1 MLILTPKDGNEE
13 KELKKGFVGV
23 RLSRFINALQ
33 KNPFYAPQMADL
45 QQKKYV
51 QNSL

>member
-33 KNPFYAPQMADL
+33 KKILFMLLKWLTYN
-45 QQKKYV
+45 KKKV
-51 QNSL
+51 RAK

>member
-33 KNPFYAPQMADL
+33 KNHFYASQMADL
-45 QQKKYV
+45 QQKKV
-51 QNSL
+51 RAK